1 MNTASF
7 ILQHLETAD
16 VHRLLLSAQ
25 RYPDV
30 DVPYAVAQI
39 EALRKVKDKIP
50 LWYNT
55 ELRFPPGLSVEQ
67 SSSERTA
74 RFKAGLFAGAAAA
87 DLTGG
92 MGIDSY
98 FWAHSFQ
105 YLDYVEQSAELCA
118 LARHN
123 FSVLGANNIAVHHTD
138 AADFVAR
145 ATRRYDLVYLDPARR
160 DQHKNRVFLLT
171 DCTPDIVAMQE
182 PLWAIT
188 DNILVKTSPM
198 MDIALALKQLRGVTK
213 VWVVSVHNECKE
225 VLYRLERNAA
235 PETNPEIICVELGKT
250 DKVFQTTFAHEQTSH
265 TPQSVPLQY
274 LYEPHASVMKAGV
287 FHSFG
292 VHYGLLKL
300 DTHTHIYTSEQPV
313 PDVPARSFRVVATVK
328 YDAKAVQP
336 FVPEGK
342 ANIATRNFPDSVE
355 TMRKKLKLK
364 DGGDV
369 YLFGVTVAGMGKA
382 VVVCERIEVI

>member
-7 ILQHLETAD
+7 ILQHIEAAD
-16 VHRLLLSAQ
+16 LHRLLLSAQ

-55 ELRFPPGLSVEQ
+55 QLRFPPGLSVEQ

-74 RFKAGLFAGAAAA
+74 RFKASLFSGARIA

-98 FWAHSFQ
+98 FWANSFQ
-105 YLDYVEQSAELCA
+105 HLDYVEQSAELCA
-118 LARHN
+118 LANHN
-123 FSVLGANNIAVHHTD
+123 FGVLGAHNIAVHHAD

-145 ATRRYDLVYLDPARR
+145 TPQNYDLIYMDPARR

-171 DCTPDIVAMQE
+171 DCTPDIVALQE
-182 PLWAIT
+182 PLSRIS
-188 DNILVKTSPM
+188 DKILVKTSPM
-198 MDIALALKQLRGVTK
+198 MDIALALKQLRSVTK
-213 VWVVSVHNECKE
+213 VWVVSVNNECKE
-225 VLYRLERNAA
+225 VLYLLDNNAA
-235 PETNPEIICVELGKT
+235 PVISPEVICVELGKT
-250 DKVFQTTFAHEQTSH
+250 DLVFRTTFAQEQTTH
-265 TPQSVPLQY
+265 TPLSAPLQY
-274 LYEPHASVMKAGV
+274 LYEPNASVMKAGV

-292 VHYGLLKL
+292 THYGLLKL
-300 DTHTHIYTSEQPV
+300 DTHTHVYTSEQPV
-313 PDVPARSFRVVATVK
+313 LDLPARRFRVIATVK
-328 YDAKAVQP
+328 YDARAVQTYI
-336 FVPEGK
+336 PEGK
-342 ANIATRNFPDSVE
+342 ANIAVRNFPDSVDN
-355 TMRKKLKLK
+355 MRKKLKLK

-369 YLFGVTVAGMGKA
+369 YLFGVTVAEVGKV
-382 VVVCERIEVI
+382 VVVCERL